1 MTRHGFFFSCLGA
14 WSLSWLA
21 AAVAVAGNAGES
33 ATGEVVVS
41 PAATENLVAPYQDVS
56 LGLDES
62 ALAHA
67 AGLKFLT
74 FAFIEAASSSNCT
87 ATWGGLG
94 SVSSDGIL
102 TGYVSNIRAAGG
114 DAIFSFGGA
123 SGFELAD
130 VCTSVS
136 KLQAQYQKVIT
147 KYGAK
152 RLDFDIEADDADSI
166 DNTAAIDLRN
176 RALAALQKA
185 NPGLLISYTLPV
197 DVSGLESNALFVLQ
211 SAQKFGVTVHSV
223 NIMTMDYGSPANPK
237 TEGKNAVSSANNTL
251 AQLAKLGLNAGLGII
266 ALPGKEDTFTSSFPE
281 EFTLADA
288 QTLVTFAKA
297 HRSQIDLLSFW
308 ELSRDQQCPGGGG
321 GPDEN
326 TCSSITQK
334 PNQFSQIF
342 EQF

>member
-1 MTRHGFFFSCLGA
+1 MIRHGFLSSCLGS
-14 WSLSWLA
+14 WSLSWL
-21 AAVAVAGNAGES
+21 AAVAVAGNAGG
-33 ATGEVVVS
+33 ATVEAVS

-56 LGLDES
+56 LSLDES

-74 FAFIEAASSSNCT
+74 FAFIEAASSTNCT
-87 ATWGGLG
+87 AAWGGLG
-94 SVSSDGIL
+94 PVSSDGTL
-102 TGYVSNIRAAGG
+102 TGYVSNIRTAGG
-114 DAIFSFGGA
+114 DVIFSFGGA

-136 KLQAQYQKVIT
+136 KLQAQYQKVID

-152 RLDFDIEADDADSI
+152 RLDFDIEVDDADSI
-166 DNTAAIDLRN
+166 DNKAAIDLRN

-211 SAQKFGVTVHSV
+211 SAKKFGVTVHSV
-223 NIMTMDYGSPANPK
+223 NIMTMDYGSPANPR

-251 AQLAKLGLNAGLGII
+251 AQLAQLGLNAGLGII
-266 ALPGKEDTFTSSFPE
+266 VLPGKEDTFTSSYPE
-281 EFTLADA
+281 EFTLTDA
-288 QTLVTFAKA
+288 QTVVTYANA

-308 ELSRDQQCPGGGG
+308 ELSRDQECPGGGG

-326 TCSSITQK
+326 TCSSITQQ
-334 PNQFSQIF
+334 PNQFSHIF